1 MSDQRSIQKPDWVE
15 GQYRQISTRRLP
27 PRPLL
32 LGLVLVVILAIVPP
46 LIGGYIIRGLTSY
59 MIFGL
64 LALAVGLITGYGRLF
79 NLGVGA
85 NFGVSAYTVAILTH
99 FQITNPFALVA
110 AALFAGLLVSL
121 LFSFYALVASGIEY
135 LMLTFLTTAAFAAV
149 PLATLD
155 LTGGDNGLRVLG
167 GTQVS
172 FGLNPLIGNEFYW
185 FVLGVVALV
194 STLSWYILVSQT
206 GKAIQAIG
214 RNPGRAAA
222 MGYSVPR
229 YRVALTIYAS
239 LIASLGGWLY
249 ALQTNFVFIDLL
261 GIANATN
268 GLVYALIGGVDT
280 ILGPLL
286 GAAILRALTDQ
297 LSRAGTQS
305 SLFIGIMLMLVVYL
319 IPEGVLGL
327 RHRFVK
333 RRVTVHGQGAV
344 EAPEAPEAVGAGLA
358 AENVEAL

>member
-1 MSDQRSIQKPDWVE
+1 VKASA
-15 GQYRQISTRRLP
+15 TT
-27 PRPLL
+27 PLL
-32 LGLVLVVILAIVPP
+32 VGAVLLIVLAIAPP
-46 LIGGYIIRGLTSY
+46 MIGGYIVRGLTSY
-59 MIFGL
+59 LIFGL

-99 FQITNPFALVA
+99 HGVFNPFALVG
-110 AALFAGLLVSL
+110 AALLSGFLVSL

-135 LMLTFLTTAAFAAV
+135 LMLTFLTAAAFTAL
-149 PLATLD
+149 PLTALD
-155 LTGGDNGLRVLG
+155 LTGGDNGLNVLG
-167 GTQVS
+167 GLQVS
-172 FGLNPLIGNEFYW
+172 FGLNPLVGTNFYW
-185 FVLGVVALV
+185 FVLTVVTVLAA
-194 STLSWYILVSQT
+194 LSWYVLVSQT

-214 RNPGRAAA
+214 RNPSRAAA

-229 YRVALTIYAS
+229 YRVALTIYAG
-239 LIASLGGWLY
+239 LIASIGGWLY

-261 GIANATN
+261 GVGNSTN

-286 GAAILRALTDQ
+286 GAAFLRALTDQ

-305 SLFIGIMLMLVVYL
+305 SLFIGIVLMLVVYL
-319 IPEGVLGL
+319 VPEGVLGL
-327 RHRFVK
+327 RHRFA
-333 RRVTVHGQGAV
+333 RRRIITAEGEPVVEVPETVA
-344 EAPEAPEAVGAGLA
+344 AGLT

>member
-1 MSDQRSIQKPDWVE
+1 MQR
-15 GQYRQISTRRLP
+15 LAA
-27 PRPLL
+27 PLL
-32 LGLVLVVILAIVPP
+32 IGAALLVMLAIVPP
-46 LIGGYIIRGLTSY
+46 LIGGYLVRGLTSY
-59 MIFGL
+59 LIFGL

-99 FQITNPFALVA
+99 HGVLNPLALVA
-110 AALFAGLLVSL
+110 AALLAGFLVSL
-121 LFSFYALVASGIEY
+121 LFCFYALVASGVEY

-149 PLATLD
+149 PLTALE
-155 LTGGDNGLRVLG
+155 LTGGDNGLNVLG
-167 GTQVS
+167 GLQPS
-172 FGLNPLIGNEFYW
+172 FGLNPLVGNNFYW
-185 FVLGVVALV
+185 FVLAVVAVL
-194 STLSWYILVSQT
+194 TALSWYLLASQT

-214 RNPGRAAA
+214 RNPARAAA

-239 LIASLGGWLY
+239 LIASIGGWLY

-261 GIANATN
+261 GVANSTN

-286 GAAILRALTDQ
+286 GAAMLRALTDQ

-305 SLFIGIMLMLVVYL
+305 SLFIGIVLMLVVYL
-319 IPEGVLGL
+319 IPQGVLGL
-327 RHRFVK
+327 RHRLVK
-333 RRVTVHGQGAV
+333 RRVAARGEEVA
-344 EAPEAPEAVGAGLA
+344 EAPEAVAAGLK

>member
-1 MSDQRSIQKPDWVE
+1 MAR
-15 GQYRQISTRRLP
+15 TLP
-27 PRPLL
+27 PAGLL
-32 LGLVLVVILAIVPP
+32 FGLVLLAVMIVVPP
-46 LIGGYIIRGLTSY
+46 VVGGYLVRGLTSY

-99 FQITNPFALVA
+99 NGVVNPFALLA
-110 AALFAGLLVSL
+110 TALLAGVLVSL

-135 LMLTFLTTAAFAAV
+135 LMLTFLTTAAFAAI
-149 PLATLD
+149 PLTALD
-155 LTGGDNGLRVLG
+155 LTGGDNGLTVLG
-167 GTQVS
+167 GLQIS
-172 FGLNPLIGNEFYW
+172 FGLNPLVGTGFYW
-185 FVLGVVALV
+185 FALGVVAVCSLV
-194 STLSWYILVSQT
+194 SWYVLASQT
-206 GKAIQAIG
+206 GRAIQAIG
-214 RNPGRAAA
+214 RNPTRAAA
-222 MGYSVPR
+222 MGYSVAR

-261 GIANATN
+261 GLANSTN

-327 RHRFVK
+327 WRRFVK
-333 RRVTVHGQGAV
+333 RRSASAGAKIV
-344 EAPEAPEAVGAGLA
+344 EAPEAVAAGLT

>member
-1 MSDQRSIQKPDWVE
+1 VTSSNKPVRLLVAWL
-15 GQYRQISTRRLP
+15 ISVI
-27 PRPLL
+27 
-32 LGLVLVVILAIVPP
+32 VLAVVPP
-46 LIGGYIIRGLTSY
+46 LVGGYVVRGLTSY

-85 NFGVSAYTVAILTH
+85 NFGVSAYTVAISTH
-99 FQITNPFALVA
+99 AGIFNPFVLLA
-110 AALFAGLLVSL
+110 AALLAGFFVSL
-121 LFSFYALVASGIEY
+121 LFAFYALISSGIEY
-135 LMLTFLTTAAFAAV
+135 LMLTFLTTAAFAAL

-167 GTQVS
+167 GTSPS
-172 FGLNPLIGNEFYW
+172 FGLNPLVGNNFYW
-185 FVLGVVALV
+185 FVLAVVALV
-194 STLSWYILVSQT
+194 TALSWYILESQT

-214 RNPGRAAA
+214 RNPSRSAA
-222 MGYSVPR
+222 MGYSVAN
-229 YRVALTIYAS
+229 YRVALTIYSS

-249 ALQTNFVFIDLL
+249 ALQTSFVFIDLL
-261 GIANATN
+261 GIANSTN

-286 GAAILRALTDQ
+286 GAALLRALTDQ

-327 RHRFVK
+327 RHRFRK
-333 RRVTVHGQGAV
+333 RRPAGQGDQRL
-344 EAPEAPEAVGAGLA
+344 EAPEASEAVAAGLT

>member
-1 MSDQRSIQKPDWVE
+1 MKVSA
-15 GQYRQISTRRLP
+15 TA
-27 PRPLL
+27 PLL
-32 LGLVLVVILAIVPP
+32 VGAALVIALAVVPP
-46 LIGGYIIRGLTSY
+46 LIGGYIVRGLTSY
-59 MIFGL
+59 LIFGL

-99 FQITNPFALVA
+99 QGIFNPFVLVG
-110 AALFAGLLVSL
+110 AALFAGFLVSL

-149 PLATLD
+149 PLTALD
-155 LTGGDNGLRVLG
+155 LTGGDNGLSVLG
-167 GTQVS
+167 GLQVS
-172 FGLNPLIGNEFYW
+172 FGLNPLIGTNFYW
-185 FVLGVVALV
+185 FVLAVVTVLAA
-194 STLSWYILVSQT
+194 LSWYVLVSQA

-214 RNPGRAAA
+214 RNPSRAAA
-222 MGYSVPR
+222 MGYSVAR

-239 LIASLGGWLY
+239 LIASVGGWLY

-261 GIANATN
+261 GVGNSTN

-286 GAAILRALTDQ
+286 GAAFLRALTDQ
-297 LSRAGTQS
+297 LSRSGTQS
-305 SLFIGIMLMLVVYL
+305 SLFIGIVLMLVVYL

-327 RHRFVK
+327 RHRFARPY
-333 RRVTVHGQGAV
+333 RRFRPRSPGRATLDRNLWGASRR
-344 EAPEAPEAVGAGLA
+344 
-358 AENVEAL
+358 

>member
-1 MSDQRSIQKPDWVE
+1 MSRHQWL
-15 GQYRQISTRRLP
+15 T
-27 PRPLL
+27 
-32 LGLVLVVILAIVPP
+32 LGIGAIVVLILAVVPP
-46 LIGGYIIRGLTSY
+46 LIGGYMVRAITSY
-59 MIFGL
+59 LIFGL

-85 NFGVSAYTVAILTH
+85 NFGVSAYTVAVLTH
-99 FQITNPFALVA
+99 FQVTNPFVLVC
-110 AALFAGLLVSL
+110 AALAAGFFVSL
-121 LFSFYALVASGIEY
+121 IFAFYALVSSGIEY

-167 GTQVS
+167 GPVVS
-172 FGLNPLIGNEFYW
+172 FGLTPLIGSNFYW
-185 FVLGVVALV
+185 FVLAIVSLVALV
-194 STLSWYILVSQT
+194 SWYLLESQT

-214 RNPGRAAA
+214 RNASRSAA

-229 YRVALTIYAS
+229 FRVALTIVAGFV
-239 LIASLGGWLY
+239 ASLGGWLY

-261 GIANATN
+261 GIGNSTN

-280 ILGPLL
+280 ILGPFL
-286 GAAILRALTDQ
+286 GTAILRSLTDQ

-305 SLFIGIMLMLVVYL
+305 SLFIGIVLMLVVYL
-319 IPEGVLGL
+319 LPEGILGL
-327 RHRFVK
+327 RHRFRK
-333 RRVTVHGQGAV
+333 RRIVVHGEAGGDV
-344 EAPEAPEAVGAGLA
+344 VAPETVAAGLT